1 MSRRT
6 PRMVLI
12 ALAAG
17 VLIIAVA
24 PLVAPVASRA
34 KTFEKNGHFMA
45 GLKPRPSAGAVADQ
59 EGAGSAASYSGM
71 FTKQDVMIPMRDGV
85 KLHTEIYVP
94 KKATEPLPFF
104 LTRTPYGLS
113 DDSDGYSR
121 LLDLYREMMPDGYI
135 FVFQD
140 IRGRYGSEGTFVM
153 QRDPRDQSDP
163 HSIDEGTDTYDTI
176 DWLLKNVPN
185 NNGRV
190 GEAGISYGGWLTAM
204 SLIEPHPALKAV
216 SEQASPA
223 DMFLGDDFHH
233 NGAFR
238 LSYGFEYAALM
249 ETGKTNF
256 QFQFDRYDTY
266 EWYLALGPLSNVDA
280 MYLHGKLPTWENFV
294 AHPNYDEFWDKQAF
308 TRYFKNLT
316 LKVPDLNV
324 AGWWDQEDF
333 YGPVRI
339 YELLKAHDTNHD
351 DYLAVGPWN
360 HGGWAHGAGSSLG
373 NIDFGSDTA
382 GYFRAKIQ
390 APWFAYWLKGKGE
403 LPVHGAVTFQT
414 GSNEW
419 EQWNDWP
426 PRQNVEE
433 RHLYVRANGKLSFVP
448 PTDKLEAQASGVKTP
463 DENGAVMSE
472 LKLRPPKRQNPSVAG
487 SEAFDSY
494 ISDPGNPVPYR
505 HRPIEETYSQGS
517 RWYTW
522 LTEDQRFVEHR
533 PDTLTWETEPLG
545 SDVTVAGD
553 IVAHLFASTTGS
565 DSDWIVKLIDVY
577 PEKYGA
583 KPAMGGYELMIAD
596 EVFRG
601 RFRKSF
607 EHPEPLVP
615 NQITPFNI
623 DLHTNDHTFL
633 KGHRIMVQVQSTW
646 FPIIDRNPQKYVP
659 NIFKAKASDYQKATQ
674 RIFRSKEHASN
685 VEIPVV
691 VK

>member
-1 MSRRT
+1 
-6 PRMVLI
+6 MVVLVLGGVLL
-12 ALAAG
+12 ALASARPG
-17 VLIIAVA
+17 SVA
-24 PLVAPVASRA
+24 RA
-34 KTFEKNGHFMA
+34 
-45 GLKPRPSAGAVADQ
+45 Q
-59 EGAGSAASYSGM
+59 EGARGAAGYGAIFSKM
-71 FTKQDVMIPMRDGV
+71 DVMIPTRDGV
-85 KLHTEIYVP
+85 KLHTEIYIP
-94 KKATEPLPFF
+94 KDVTAPLPFF

-113 DDSDGYSR
+113 DDGGGYSN
-121 LLDLYREMMPDGYI
+121 LLNLYREMIPDGYI

-140 IRGRYGSEGTFVM
+140 IRGRYGSQGTFVM
-153 QRDPRDQSDP
+153 QRDPRDPSDP
-163 HSIDEGTDTYDTI
+163 RSIDEGTDTYDTI

-249 ETGKTNF
+249 ETDKTNF

-266 EWYLALGPLSNVDA
+266 DWYLALGPLSNVNA
-280 MYLHGKLPTWENFV
+280 IYLHGKLPTWNNFV

-308 TRYFKNLT
+308 TRYFQNLT

-339 YELLKAHDTNHD
+339 YQLLEAHDANHD

-360 HGGWAHGAGSSLG
+360 HGGWAHGSGSSLG
-373 NIDFGSDTA
+373 NVDFGSNTA
-382 GYFRAKIQ
+382 EYFRAKIQ
-390 APWFAYWLKGKGE
+390 APWFAYWLKGKGD
-403 LPVHGAVTFQT
+403 LPLRKAVTFQT

-419 EQWNDWP
+419 KQWDAWP
-426 PRQNVEE
+426 PGENIEQ
-433 RHLYVRANGKLSFVP
+433 RHLYFSANGALSFDP
-448 PTDKLEAQASGVKTP
+448 PPGENVAKSGSRTP
-463 DENGAVMSE
+463 ES
-472 LKLRPPKRQNPSVAG
+472 
-487 SEAFDSY
+487 FDSY
-494 ISDPGNPVPYR
+494 ISDPANPVPYR
-505 HRPIEETYSQGS
+505 HRPIEETYSEGS
-517 RWYTW
+517 RWYWW

-533 PDTLTWETEPLG
+533 PDTLTWQTEPLT

-577 PEKYGA
+577 PEIYA
-583 KPAMGGYELMIAD
+583 PKPTMGGYELMIAD

-607 EHPEPLVP
+607 EHPEPVVP
-615 NQITPFNI
+615 NRVTPFNI

-659 NIFKAKASDYQKATQ
+659 NIFKARASDYQKTTQ
-674 RIFRSKEHASN
+674 RIFRSKLHPSN

-691 VK
+691 TR

>member
-1 MSRRT
+1 VIFFRRRGGPRREKQLKRKRIAAAT
-6 PRMVLI
+6 PVLLVSLVLWLFPP
-12 ALAAG
+12 AQKGCVVRAG
-17 VLIIAVA
+17 KTPVPDGRRGVA
-24 PLVAPVASRA
+24 KR
-34 KTFEKNGHFMA
+34 
-45 GLKPRPSAGAVADQ
+45 Q
-59 EGAGSAASYSGM
+59 EGRAEAPSYSAL
-71 FTKQDVMIPMRDGV
+71 FAKLDVMIPVRDGV

-94 KKATEPLPFF
+94 RHPTEPLPFF

-113 DDSDGYSR
+113 DDAHGYSK
-121 LLDLYREMMPDGYI
+121 LLDLYREMIPDGYI
-135 FVFQD
+135 FVLQD

-249 ETGKTNF
+249 ETDKTNF

-266 EWYLALGPLSNVDA
+266 DWYLALGPLSNVNA
-280 MYLHGKLPTWENFV
+280 IYLHGKLPTWNNFV
-294 AHPNYDEFWDKQAF
+294 AHPNYDEFWKKQGFARHF
-308 TRYFKNLT
+308 RNLT

-339 YELLKAHDTNHD
+339 YELLKAHDVNHD

-360 HGGWAHGAGSSLG
+360 HGGWAQGNGNSLG
-373 NIDFGSDTA
+373 NVDFGSNTA
-382 GYFRAKIQ
+382 LYFRAKIQ
-390 APWFAYWLKGKGE
+390 APWFAYWLKDKGE
-403 LPVHGAVTFQT
+403 LPLHETVAFET

-419 EQWNDWP
+419 RQWNAWP
-426 PRQNVEE
+426 PKQNIEE
-433 RHLYVRANGKLSFVP
+433 RHLYFRANGALSFDRP
-448 PTDKLEAQASGVKTP
+448 GAEDSGAGR
-463 DENGAVMSE
+463 GANE
-472 LKLRPPKRQNPSVAG
+472 K
-487 SEAFDSY
+487 EEFDSY
-494 ISDPGNPVPYR
+494 ISDPANPVPYR
-505 HRPIEETYSQGS
+505 HRPIEETYSPGS
-517 RWYTW
+517 RWYWW

-533 PDTLTWETEPLG
+533 PDTLTWETEPLK

-577 PEKYGA
+577 PEKYVP
-583 KPAMGGYELMIAD
+583 KPKMGGYELMVAD

-601 RFRKSF
+601 RFRNSF
-607 EHPEPLVP
+607 EHPERLVP
-615 NQITPFNI
+615 DRITPFNI
-623 DLHTNDHTFL
+623 DLHANDHTFL

-659 NIFKAKASDYQKATQ
+659 NIFEAKASDYRKATQ
-674 RIFRSKEHASN
+674 RIFRSKLHPSS

-691 VK
+691 IR